1 MKIKKGDILQLNK
14 VFESLGHD
22 KHPVKFSYFIAKN
35 KNIIKKEVEILKQLQ
50 IPSSGYNSFEKAR
63 IMLAQ
68 DLAEKDVETDMPLI
82 KNNMYV
88 MGQNKKKFEKE
99 LWNLKDEFKEYI
111 DEFEIQVDDYKK
123 ILLEDFDFNDSYK
136 IKLDDLPV
144 QIEPQLIELFMNTGL
159 LEE

>member
-1 MKIKKGDILQLNK
+1 MKIKKGDIIQLNK
-14 VFESLGHD
+14 VFELLGHE
-22 KHPVKFSYFIAKN
+22 KYPVKFSYFIAKN